1 MREIYSKYQGY
12 LPATFF
18 IGGFIFDLLTTDRI
32 DQSFSL
38 IQQVIYLFLIMIF
51 LYWEVVTP
59 QAFQKEDSFLSRL
72 WGFHVELLH
81 FLFGS
86 LLSLYTIFYF
96 KSSSLVTSFLF
107 MGFLATLLIINE
119 LPRFQKAGIT
129 IRASLFALCL
139 SSYFIYLVPVVTGEI
154 GVVSFI
160 LSMTISMCLFL
171 FLCTRIHKNKNDSG
185 WLNKRILGPGL
196 VIQFVFV
203 AMYFFKLLPPVPV
216 SLKYIGIYQN
226 IQKSQG
232 QFVLNYERD
241 WWRFWQSGA
250 QTFVKRQGDK
260 VYCFVSIFSPT
271 QFKDNVQVVWFYKTK
286 RGWKKVDQVSLP
298 IVGGRDQGY
307 RGYIYKSNF
316 DAGDWK
322 VRVMTSDQREVGR
335 ISFAVVNADPGSQR
349 KWRQDLY

>member
-1 MREIYSKYQGY
+1 MREIYEKYQGY
-12 LPATFF
+12 LPAIFF
-18 IGGFIFDLLTTDRI
+18 IGGFGFDLLTTDRI

-38 IQQVIYLFLIMIF
+38 IQQVTYLFFIMIF

-59 QAFQKEDSFLSRL
+59 QAFLKEESFLNKMWS
-72 WGFHVELLH
+72 FHVEALH

-96 KSSSLVTSFLF
+96 KSSSLVTSFFF
-107 MGFLATLLIINE
+107 MSFLATLLVINE
-119 LPRFQKAGIT
+119 LPRFKKVGIT
-129 IRASLFALCL
+129 VRVSLFALCL

-160 LSMTISMCLFL
+160 LSMTISMGLFL
-171 FLCTRIHKNKNDSG
+171 FLCTRIHTRQQDPE
-185 WLNKRILGPGL
+185 WLKKRLLIPGL
-196 VIQFVFV
+196 IVQFVFV
-203 AMYFFKLLPPVPV
+203 VMYFFKLLPPVPV

-226 IQKSQG
+226 IRKSDG
-232 QFVLNYERD
+232 QFFLSYERD

-250 QTFVKRQGDK
+250 QTFIKREGDK

-271 QFKDNVQVVWFYKTK
+271 QFKDTVQLVWFHKTK
-286 RGWKKVDQVSLP
+286 RGWKKVDKVSLS

-316 DAGDWK
+316 EPGDWK
-322 VRVMTSDQREVGR
+322 VKVMTSDLREVGR
-335 ISFAVVNADPGSQR
+335 ISFEVVLAEPESQR
-349 KWRQDLY
+349 EWRQDLY